1 MSLKDQFGKDVLLT
15 GWGHSRFGKLTDETL
30 ESLIVQVATEAIG
43 NAGIEAGQIDEIYLG
58 QFNSGMMPLAF
69 PSSLAL
75 QVSDQLANVP
85 STRVENACASGSAA
99 FQQGTKSLLAG
110 TAKTVLVIGAEKM
123 TQAGADVVGAALLGA
138 DYDMAGKASTTGFTG
153 LFAEVAKH
161 YGKRYGYG
169 NGKLGDVLGTIA
181 AKNHRNGVDNPY
193 AQLRKDL
200 GEEFCRTVSDKNPM
214 VADPLRRTDC
224 SPVSDGAAAVVLSVA
239 PTGGATAPVRLAGFG
254 QANDFFP
261 AERRDPTE
269 FAATRASWQRALGM
283 AGVGLEEL
291 DFAEVHDCFTIAE
304 LLMYEAMGLTE
315 RGQGARALEE
325 GWVFK
330 DGKLPVNVS
339 GGLKAKGHPVGAT
352 GVSQHVIAAMQLTG
366 TAGAH
371 AVGQPAPG
379 SGAEHG
385 RRGHRQLR
393 QRARSRLE
401 SNEGADTAHLPAGM
415 GCICPA
421 FVFPR
426 LRGRPSARLNS
437 FPAHPPQMRG
447 APMRATI
454 IHGPG
459 DIRVEDRDYPTLQLP
474 TDVIVK
480 VTASCVCGS
489 DLWPYRGVKPTHKP
503 SAIGHE
509 FIGTVESIG
518 EDVKDL
524 AVGDFVIAPF
534 VVSCGECPQCL
545 ERRHGRL
552 RPPRRLGR
560 QG

>member
-1 MSLKDQFGKDVLLT
+1 
-15 GWGHSRFGKLTDETL
+15 
-30 ESLIVQVATEAIG
+30 
-43 NAGIEAGQIDEIYLG
+43 
-58 QFNSGMMPLAF
+58 MMPLAF

-161 YGKRYGYG
+161 YGKRYGAG
-169 NGKLGDVLGTIA
+169 SLGDVLGTIA

-366 TAGAH
+366 TAGDM
-371 AVGQPAPG
+371 
-379 SGAEHG
+379 
-385 RRGHRQLR
+385 QL
-393 QRARSRLE
+393 A
-401 SNEGADTAHLPAGM
+401 N
-415 GCICPA
+415 
-421 FVFPR
+421 
-426 LRGRPSARLNS
+426 
-437 FPAHPPQMRG
+437 
-447 APMRATI
+447 
-454 IHGPG
+454 
-459 DIRVEDRDYPTLQLP
+459 
-474 TDVIVK
+474 
-480 VTASCVCGS
+480 
-489 DLWPYRGVKPTHKP
+489 
-503 SAIGHE
+503 
-509 FIGTVESIG
+509 
-518 EDVKDL
+518 
-524 AVGDFVIAPF
+524 
-534 VVSCGECPQCL
+534 
-545 ERRHGRL
+545 
-552 RPPRRLGR
+552 PRRAAVQNMGGVGIANYVSVLEAL
-560 QG
+560 

>member
-1 MSLKDQFGKDVLLT
+1 MSLREQFGKDILLT

-30 ESLIVQVATEAIG
+30 ESLIVQVASEAIG
-43 NAGIEAGQIDEIYLG
+43 NAGIEPGRIDEIYLG
-58 QFNSGMMPLAF
+58 QFNSGMMSLAF

-75 QVSDQLANVP
+75 QVSEQLANVP

-138 DYDMAGKASTTGFTG
+138 DYDMAGKASSTGFTG

-161 YGKRYGYG
+161 YEKRYGPVS
-169 NGKLGDVLGTIA
+169 DVLGTIA

-224 SPVSDGAAAVVLSVA
+224 SPVSDGAAAVVLSLA

-254 QANDFFP
+254 HANDFFP

-283 AGVGLEEL
+283 AGVGLEDL

-315 RGQGARALEE
+315 RGQGARAVEE

-366 TAGAH
+366 TAGDM
-371 AVGQPAPG
+371 
-379 SGAEHG
+379 
-385 RRGHRQLR
+385 QL
-393 QRARSRLE
+393 A
-401 SNEGADTAHLPAGM
+401 N
-415 GCICPA
+415 
-421 FVFPR
+421 
-426 LRGRPSARLNS
+426 
-437 FPAHPPQMRG
+437 
-447 APMRATI
+447 
-454 IHGPG
+454 
-459 DIRVEDRDYPTLQLP
+459 
-474 TDVIVK
+474 
-480 VTASCVCGS
+480 
-489 DLWPYRGVKPTHKP
+489 
-503 SAIGHE
+503 
-509 FIGTVESIG
+509 
-518 EDVKDL
+518 
-524 AVGDFVIAPF
+524 
-534 VVSCGECPQCL
+534 
-545 ERRHGRL
+545 
-552 RPPRRLGR
+552 PRRAAVQNMGGVGIANYVSVLEAV
-560 QG
+560 

>member
-15 GWGHSRFGKLTDETL
+15 GWGHSRFGKLADETL
-30 ESLIVQVATEAIG
+30 ESLIVEVATEAIG
-43 NAGIEAGQIDEIYLG
+43 NAGIEPGQIDEIYVG

-75 QVSDQLANVP
+75 QVSPELANVP

-110 TAKTVLVIGAEKM
+110 TARTVLVIGAEKM
-123 TQAGADVVGAALLGA
+123 THAGADIVGAALLGA
-138 DYDMAGKASTTGFTG
+138 DYDMAGKPSTTGFTG

-161 YGKRYGYG
+161 YEKRYGPVS
-169 NGKLGDVLGTIA
+169 DVLGTIA

-261 AERRDPTE
+261 AARRDPTA
-269 FAATRASWQRALGM
+269 FAATRASWERAMAM
-283 AGVGLEEL
+283 AGVGLEDL

-304 LLMYEAMGLTE
+304 LLMYEAMGLAE
-315 RGQGARALEE
+315 PGQGARAVAE

-330 DGKLPVNVS
+330 DGKLPINVS

-366 TAGAH
+366 TAGDMQLATARRA
-371 AVGQPAPG
+371 AVQNMGGVGIANYV
-379 SGAEHG
+379 SV
-385 RRGHRQLR
+385 
-393 QRARSRLE
+393 LE
-401 SNEGADTAHLPAGM
+401 
-415 GCICPA
+415 
-421 FVFPR
+421 
-426 LRGRPSARLNS
+426 
-437 FPAHPPQMRG
+437 
-447 APMRATI
+447 
-454 IHGPG
+454 
-459 DIRVEDRDYPTLQLP
+459 
-474 TDVIVK
+474 
-480 VTASCVCGS
+480 
-489 DLWPYRGVKPTHKP
+489 
-503 SAIGHE
+503 
-509 FIGTVESIG
+509 
-518 EDVKDL
+518 
-524 AVGDFVIAPF
+524 AV
-534 VVSCGECPQCL
+534 
-545 ERRHGRL
+545 
-552 RPPRRLGR
+552 
-560 QG
+560 

>member
-1 MSLKDQFGKDVLLT
+1 MSLKEQFGKDVLLT

-43 NAGIEAGQIDEIYLG
+43 NAGIEPGQIDEIYLG

-110 TAKTVLVIGAEKM
+110 TARTVLVIGAEKM

-161 YGKRYGYG
+161 YEKRYGPV
-169 NGKLGDVLGTIA
+169 GDVLGTIA

-200 GEEFCRTVSDKNPM
+200 GEEFCQTVSDKNPM

-224 SPVSDGAAAVVLSVA
+224 SPVSDGAAAVVLSVS

-254 QANDFFP
+254 HANDFFP
-261 AERRDPTE
+261 TERRDPTA
-269 FAATRASWQRALGM
+269 FAATRASWQRALAM
-283 AGVGLEEL
+283 AGVGLEDL

-315 RGQGARALEE
+315 PGQGARAVRE

-352 GVSQHVIAAMQLTG
+352 GVSQHVITAMQLTG
-366 TAGAH
+366 TAG
-371 AVGQPAPG
+371 
-379 SGAEHG
+379 
-385 RRGHRQLR
+385 
-393 QRARSRLE
+393 
-401 SNEGADTAHLPAGM
+401 DM
-415 GCICPA
+415 
-421 FVFPR
+421 
-426 LRGRPSARLNS
+426 
-437 FPAHPPQMRG
+437 
-447 APMRATI
+447 
-454 IHGPG
+454 
-459 DIRVEDRDYPTLQLP
+459 QLP
-474 TDVIVK
+474 TARRAAVQNM
-480 VTASCVCGS
+480 G
-489 DLWPYRGVKPTHKP
+489 GVGIANYV
-503 SAIGHE
+503 SVLE
-509 FIGTVESIG
+509 
-518 EDVKDL
+518 
-524 AVGDFVIAPF
+524 AV
-534 VVSCGECPQCL
+534 
-545 ERRHGRL
+545 
-552 RPPRRLGR
+552 
-560 QG
+560 

>member
-43 NAGIEAGQIDEIYLG
+43 NAGIEPGQIDEIYLG

-110 TAKTVLVIGAEKM
+110 TARTVLVIGAEKM

-138 DYDMAGKASTTGFTG
+138 DYDMAGKPSTTGFTG
-153 LFAEVAKH
+153 LFADVAKH
-161 YGKRYGYG
+161 YEKRYGAAVG
-169 NGKLGDVLGTIA
+169 NLGDVLGTIA

-261 AERRDPTE
+261 ADRRDPTE
-269 FAATRASWQRALGM
+269 FAATRASWQRALAM
-283 AGVGLEEL
+283 AGVGLQDL

-366 TAGAH
+366 TAGAM
-371 AVGQPAPG
+371 
-379 SGAEHG
+379 
-385 RRGHRQLR
+385 QL
-393 QRARSRLE
+393 
-401 SNEGADTAHLPAGM
+401 AG
-415 GCICPA
+415 
-421 FVFPR
+421 
-426 LRGRPSARLNS
+426 
-437 FPAHPPQMRG
+437 
-447 APMRATI
+447 
-454 IHGPG
+454 
-459 DIRVEDRDYPTLQLP
+459 
-474 TDVIVK
+474 
-480 VTASCVCGS
+480 
-489 DLWPYRGVKPTHKP
+489 
-503 SAIGHE
+503 
-509 FIGTVESIG
+509 
-518 EDVKDL
+518 
-524 AVGDFVIAPF
+524 
-534 VVSCGECPQCL
+534 
-545 ERRHGRL
+545 
-552 RPPRRLGR
+552 PRRAAVQNMGGVGIANYVSVLEAL
-560 QG
+560 

>member
-43 NAGIEAGQIDEIYLG
+43 NAGIEPGQIDEIYLG

-138 DYDMAGKASTTGFTG
+138 DYDMAGKTSTTGFTG

-161 YGKRYGYG
+161 YEKRYGDG
-169 NGKLGDVLGTIA
+169 NGKLGDALGTIA

-269 FAATRASWQRALGM
+269 FAATRVSWQRALGM
-283 AGVGLEEL
+283 AGVGLEDL

-366 TAGAH
+366 TAGAM
-371 AVGQPAPG
+371 
-379 SGAEHG
+379 
-385 RRGHRQLR
+385 QL
-393 QRARSRLE
+393 
-401 SNEGADTAHLPAGM
+401 
-415 GCICPA
+415 
-421 FVFPR
+421 
-426 LRGRPSARLNS
+426 
-437 FPAHPPQMRG
+437 
-447 APMRATI
+447 
-454 IHGPG
+454 
-459 DIRVEDRDYPTLQLP
+459 
-474 TDVIVK
+474 
-480 VTASCVCGS
+480 AS
-489 DLWPYRGVKPTHKP
+489 
-503 SAIGHE
+503 
-509 FIGTVESIG
+509 
-518 EDVKDL
+518 
-524 AVGDFVIAPF
+524 
-534 VVSCGECPQCL
+534 
-545 ERRHGRL
+545 
-552 RPPRRLGR
+552 PRRAAVQNMGGVGIANYVSVLEAV
-560 QG
+560 